1 MKILKGV
8 NKMDHPDIRNAEM
21 WGYPKAFE
29 HKHIMTDA
37 FKNEIYT
44 GDEYLEFDGEVYRI
58 ESLSSDAV
66 EVLEIHGAER
76 KTA

>member
-1 MKILKGV
+1 
-8 NKMDHPDIRNAEM
+8 MDHPAVRSAEL
-21 WGYPKAFE
+21 WGYPKVVD

-44 GDEYLEFDGEVYRI
+44 GDEYLEFDGEVYLV
-58 ESLSSDAV
+58 ESLSADAV
-66 EVLEIHGAER
+66 EILETHGAER